1 MLINPT
7 TSAGRKVMNYR
18 IKVRGIC
25 DLQTQK
31 IHNFTVSK

>member
-7 TSAGRKVMNYR
+7 TSAGRKVMNYW
-18 IKVRGIC
+18 ITLRGIY

-31 IHNFTVSK
+31 YS